1 MHQDHPQLCQAT
13 WRIGRGHNIPISHPA
28 WFKIKP
34 TAPHSLQNQVT
45 TIADLI
51 NHQNASWKTDLI
63 SQLYEQQDS
72 AQILSIIMPV
82 VESNDTPDKLIWPY
96 SLNGEYQVQKAYEI
110 LTHHACANGPPS
122 SIHTQP
128 NIWKL
133 LWKLKLP
140 HKILTF
146 TWKLLHHAIPVK
158 AELNRTGVHCAMNC
172 LMCNNACETQDH
184 IFLYCDLARAVW
196 FGADI
201 PITHITQADITMDS
215 WVKDLIKQHNDSE
228 HSNSNL
234 HKILTL
240 LWCIWFHRNQIMFEG
255 KQPNPMEIILTSTS
269 LLNRFL
275 QSFSNNAG
283 ITSGV
288 RHPALASTWTHDVNW
303 QALITTA
310 GGKSQNCTR

>member
-1 MHQDHPQLCQAT
+1 MENT
-13 WRIGRGHNIPISHPA
+13 KW
-28 WFKIKP
+28 
-34 TAPHSLQNQVT
+34 
-45 TIADLI
+45 
-51 NHQNASWKTDLI
+51 
-63 SQLYEQQDS
+63 
-72 AQILSIIMPV
+72 
-82 VESNDTPDKLIWPY
+82 
-96 SLNGEYQVQKAYEI
+96 KAYGI
-110 LTHHACANGPPS
+110 LTHHASTTGPPP
-122 SIHTQP
+122 SIHNQP

-146 TWKLLHHAIPVK
+146 TWKLLHQAIPVK
-158 AELNRTGVHCAMNC
+158 AEINRRGVHCAMTC

-201 PITHITQADITMDS
+201 PIRHLTQADITVDS
-215 WVKDLIKQHNDSE
+215 WVKDLIKQHNASE
-228 HSNSNL
+228 HSNSIL

-275 QSFSNNAG
+275 QNFSNNAG
-283 ITSGV
+283 TTSGV
-288 RHPALASTWTHDVNW
+288 RHPAQASTTGKLSLPLQEVNHKIVQGRGWRILASLEMDRSFSLAARPPMLKILNW
-303 QALITTA
+303 WD
-310 GGKSQNCTR
+310 S